1 MGMGWG
7 GAPGKCCGKLAGNMM
22 AEKKELESKEA
33 VKPSS
38 NGAESGAYNR
48 SQLPELLKVYY
59 RWLFPYD
66 KYFEWLQYGKQSRG
80 MKNGVVAVVCSQL
93 ASLVSQY
100 TYMCPNLASYTLCRE
115 RKQLVLLY

>member
-1 MGMGWG
+1 
-7 GAPGKCCGKLAGNMM
+7 MM
-22 AEKKELESKEA
+22 EEPESKEA

-48 SQLPELLKVYY
+48 SQLPGLLKVYC

-80 MKNGVVAVVCSQL
+80 MNLLKLCSP
-93 ASLVSQY
+93 
-100 TYMCPNLASYTLCRE
+100 CGE
-115 RKQLVLLY
+115 FG

>member
-1 MGMGWG
+1 MQG
-7 GAPGKCCGKLAGNMM
+7 GTTSPRAIKCRGKLAGNMM
-22 AEKKELESKEA
+22 EEPESKEA

-48 SQLPELLKVYY
+48 SQLPGLLKVYY

-80 MKNGVVAVVCSQL
+80 MNLLKVV
-93 ASLVSQY
+93 
-100 TYMCPNLASYTLCRE
+100 
-115 RKQLVLLY
+115 

>member
-1 MGMGWG
+1 
-7 GAPGKCCGKLAGNMM
+7 MM

-48 SQLPELLKVYY
+48 SQLPGLLKVYY

-80 MKNGVVAVVCSQL
+80 MKLCSPCGGL
-93 ASLVSQY
+93 ATLVSQY

-115 RKQLVLLY
+115 RKHLVSLY